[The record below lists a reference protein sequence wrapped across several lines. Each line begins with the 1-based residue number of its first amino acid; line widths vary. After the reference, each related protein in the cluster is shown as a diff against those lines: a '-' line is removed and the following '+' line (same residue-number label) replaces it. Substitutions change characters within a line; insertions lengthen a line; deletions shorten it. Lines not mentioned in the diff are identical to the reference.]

1 MILNW
6 LQKSDNI
13 SKCVKF
19 LLWYFPLLVLVFF
32 IEKITFLL
40 IFKIGIIETQLV
52 TLFSAIGL
60 FIILSYLIFS
70 NKKSERQDDY
80 FKKGY
85 ITSNASIAFS
95 LSIVIFIFSLFSIYE
110 THCSSTSIFLISI
123 ICLLVSRKIKN
134 LKILLYYFSIAVLS
148 NPFTEFHFIKNGFN
162 ISILL
167 VSVIS
172 FATLIVLYNNR
183 NNTSS

>member
-95 LSIVIFIFSLFSIYE
+95 LSIVIFIFSLGRLE
-110 THCSSTSIFLISI
+110 M
-123 ICLLVSRKIKN
+123 VQAAN
-134 LKILLYYFSIAVLS
+134 ILQA
-148 NPFTEFHFIKNGFN
+148 
-162 ISILL
+162 
-167 VSVIS
+167 S
-172 FATLIVLYNNR
+172 FR
-183 NNTSS
+183 